1 MAKQAKKRSGA
12 SKKAVKAT
20 AKKAAKK
27 SAGAKKPPAKKPAKK
42 PARGAAKS
50 AKKGAA
56 TAKKSGVKA
65 AKAPSTKR
73 QRATPPRKVANPG
86 TAQPITHEDPAE
98 RAQDAVDQGWDQ
110 VSAAGMADEADV
122 EDQSAEA

>member
-1 MAKQAKKRSGA
+1 MAKQAKKKSGA

-27 SAGAKKPPAKKPAKK
+27 SGAKKPPAKKPAKK

-73 QRATPPRKVANPG
+73 QRATPPPVVENPG
-86 TAQPITHEDPAE
+86 TAEPITHDDPAE
-98 RAQDAVDQGWDQ
+98 RAQQAVDQGWDQ
-110 VSAAGMADEADV
+110 DSAAGMADEADV